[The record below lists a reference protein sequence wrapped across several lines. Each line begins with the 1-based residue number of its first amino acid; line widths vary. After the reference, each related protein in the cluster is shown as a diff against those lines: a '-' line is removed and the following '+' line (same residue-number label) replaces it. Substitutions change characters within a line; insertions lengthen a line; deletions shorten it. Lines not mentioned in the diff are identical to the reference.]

1 VSTAIGRDHV
11 VNLVIGNRY
20 PFAIHFDFVVV
31 ANHATLGRA
40 TIHKVAARTFAV
52 ISFKLRVEALMPI
65 IVVCAI
71 ISFLRYCA
79 YTHKQGERAHEKR
92 YEVRPATQKLHP
104 NILEMNGRPFI
115 EPDAQAAHGTLW
127 LN

>member
-1 VSTAIGRDHV
+1 MSTAIRCDHI

-31 ANHATLGRA
+31 AHHATLGRT

-65 IVVCAI
+65 IVACAI
-71 ISFLRYCA
+71 ISFLCYCA

-92 YEVRPATQKLHP
+92 
-104 NILEMNGRPFI
+104 
-115 EPDAQAAHGTLW
+115 
-127 LN
+127 